1 MKKTIMLPIN
11 NQLKDT
17 VYEKPFIVYYQNRNM
32 KDSLGSTSTVNYL
45 VVSKPLKLLQ
55 EVS

>member
-1 MKKTIMLPIN
+1 MLPIN